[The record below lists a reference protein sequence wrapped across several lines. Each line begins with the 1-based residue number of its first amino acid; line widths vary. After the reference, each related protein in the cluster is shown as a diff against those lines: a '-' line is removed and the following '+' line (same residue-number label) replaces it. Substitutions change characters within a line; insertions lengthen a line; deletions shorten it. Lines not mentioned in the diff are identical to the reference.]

1 MSKVN
6 WKAEIGGG
14 GGDPPKKTQLQYFF
28 NAFTKAHNLE
38 YIKDFI

>member
-14 GGDPPKKTQLQYFF
+14 GGGGNPPTTSLE
-28 NAFTKAHNLE
+28 NATAVFL
-38 YIKDFI
+38 

>member
-14 GGDPPKKTQLQYFF
+14 GGGEPPNKTP
-28 NAFTKAHNLE
+28 TSLE
-38 YIKDFI
+38 NTTAVFL

>member
-14 GGDPPKKTQLQYFF
+14 GGGEPPPPAPPPPPPPSLE
-28 NAFTKAHNLE
+28 NATAVFL
-38 YIKDFI
+38 